1 MNLMSNNQAA
11 YTRALAKGDQTAARL
26 RGNMGRGAFRLDRGQ
41 LEALVNRGAS
51 QEEIQAWF
59 EQQGRRAVAE
69 QAILDELEAELEG

>member
-1 MNLMSNNQAA
+1 MSNNEAA

-26 RGNMGRGAFRLDRGQ
+26 RGNVGRGAFPFRLDRGQ

-59 EQQGRRAVAE
+59 EQQSRRAVAE